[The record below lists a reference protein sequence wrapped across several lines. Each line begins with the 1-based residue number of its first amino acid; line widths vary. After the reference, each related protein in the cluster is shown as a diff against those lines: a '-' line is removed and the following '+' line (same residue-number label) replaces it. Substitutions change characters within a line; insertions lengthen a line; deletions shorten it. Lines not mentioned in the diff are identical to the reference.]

1 MLALLAFGAFA
12 VCILLVLL
20 SGARV
25 YRNLSD
31 SGLEGYEERT
41 ARQYIAAC
49 IRQAETVMVERFDG
63 CSALV
68 GREEID
74 GEVYLTRVY
83 CHDGYLRELF
93 SAEDAQLEAEDGEK
107 ILPAAGAEFS
117 LEEGI
122 ITAWIDGEKLTL
134 YLRGG
139 RRIGQ

>member
-74 GEVYLTRVY
+74 GEVYLTRV
-83 CHDGYLRELF
+83 
-93 SAEDAQLEAEDGEK
+93 
-107 ILPAAGAEFS
+107 
-117 LEEGI
+117 
-122 ITAWIDGEKLTL
+122 
-134 YLRGG
+134 
-139 RRIGQ
+139 